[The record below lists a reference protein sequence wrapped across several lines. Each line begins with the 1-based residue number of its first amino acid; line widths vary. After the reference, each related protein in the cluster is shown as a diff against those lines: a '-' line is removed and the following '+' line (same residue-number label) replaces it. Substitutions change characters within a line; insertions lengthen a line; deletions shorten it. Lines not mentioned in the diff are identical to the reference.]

1 MQHFQNNVPQLEI
14 MFITR
19 KSLSVSVVHCA
30 IYQHRLKLYH
40 AKKRPHVSMIQKC
53 CCDLF

>member
-19 KSLSVSVVHCA
+19 KSLSVSVVDCA
-30 IYQHRLKLYH
+30 IYQHRLKL
-40 AKKRPHVSMIQKC
+40 
-53 CCDLF
+53 

>member
-30 IYQHRLKLYH
+30 IYQHRLKLCH